1 MERKI
6 LSQYDNPFDNLIYK
20 AVDPTLPIF
29 HNMNFTPNGI
39 TTLSL
44 LSGLGACCYLYN
56 KQFIPFA
63 IMYLI
68 SYYLDFMDGAYARK
82 YKMTSEFGDL
92 YDHVKDWTVFA
103 IIFYILTNKY
113 GLLNHKK
120 LVLFSLVMTYMT
132 GVQVGCQEK
141 LYEKE
146 ESATLNFTKSLCPAQ
161 TREEL
166 EQLMPYTRFFGLGS
180 HFLLQIGVAYLLLK

>member
-6 LSQYDNPFDNLIYK
+6 LSQYDNPFDNVLYDIS
-20 AVDPTLPIF
+20 AELLPTF
-29 HNMNFTPNGI
+29 HSLNFTPNGI

-63 IMYLI
+63 ILYTLSYLF
-68 SYYLDFMDGAYARK
+68 DCMDGAYARK
-82 YKMTSEFGDL
+82 YNMVTEFGDL

-103 IIFYILTNKY
+103 IIFYILTSKY
-113 GLLNHKK
+113 GLFNHKK
-120 LVLFSLVMTYMT
+120 LLLFSLVMTYMT
-132 GVQVGCQEK
+132 AVQVGCQEK

-180 HFLLQIGVAYLLLK
+180 YFLLQIGIAYLLLK